1 MPERRSCVFTH
12 CYRITCHLHILRS
25 RKSGHHCHG
34 RERCAYQYYCEDFFM
49 FLFLSVTHC
58 NYSVPPESHNNLV
71 VFQRFYA
78 EY

>member
-1 MPERRSCVFTH
+1 MRRKIFRQMQPKPQAILCV
-12 CYRITCHLHILRS
+12 I
-25 RKSGHHCHG
+25 
-34 RERCAYQYYCEDFFM
+34 
-49 FLFLSVTHC
+49 